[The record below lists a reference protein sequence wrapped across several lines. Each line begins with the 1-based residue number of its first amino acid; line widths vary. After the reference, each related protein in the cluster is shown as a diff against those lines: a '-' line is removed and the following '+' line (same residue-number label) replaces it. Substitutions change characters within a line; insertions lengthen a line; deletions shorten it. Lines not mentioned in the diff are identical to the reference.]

1 MLKLKIFRFWYDILY
16 VRICI
21 SVPNFLNI
29 GEISMRYGDISHST
43 WLPSA
48 SKQVQLWKANYKL
61 NHTCDKDLKNK
72 KVGKPYNAANAG
84 HDNFPWQPVAVLNF
98 ILETHFLGERML
110 LGGST
115 MVLSIQT
122 TIVSGTVWLQFAIQ
136 VLNGGCKPQFGGK
149 EW

>member
-1 MLKLKIFRFWYDILY
+1 MLY

-21 SVPNFLNI
+21 SIPNFLNI

-72 KVGKPYNAANAG
+72 KVGKPYNAADAC

-98 ILETHFLGERML
+98 IFKDPLS
-110 LGGST
+110 GGKDAPGG
-115 MVLSIQT
+115 VDD
-122 TIVSGTVWLQFAIQ
+122 GTV
-136 VLNGGCKPQFGGK
+136 G
-149 EW
+149 